1 MISGAEPNQPSEE
14 FMTALKELKPIW
26 LDMDSRSD
34 INMDWIE
41 THYRNLIEL
50 GKKEGL
56 SVHEVNHKLD
66 EIVANCRDCN
76 EQIMINQHSHR
87 LCRACKDKKERQEY
101 QEYQEETK
109 RDEDP
114 IERYSNKIL
123 GIIPEYESSYEEQKK
138 IEVENWEIRS
148 KAGHELL
155 ERESE
160 VTRDKPE
167 GMTKKQWDK
176 ERRRKKRLLREEDKE
191 ARANSEL
198 SYHGTP
204 NHLIEKRIRKIPCE
218 CEAEKMRHGII
229 CKTCRLLVK
238 VNDYMLSLFKDAD
251 LCFL

>member
-1 MISGAEPNQPSEE
+1 MSTMCGSS
-14 FMTALKELKPIW
+14 T
-26 LDMDSRSD
+26 
-34 INMDWIE
+34 
-41 THYRNLIEL
+41 
-50 GKKEGL
+50 
-56 SVHEVNHKLD
+56 
-66 EIVANCRDCN
+66 
-76 EQIMINQHSHR
+76 INQHSQR

-123 GIIPEYESSYEEQKK
+123 GIIPEYELSYEEQKK